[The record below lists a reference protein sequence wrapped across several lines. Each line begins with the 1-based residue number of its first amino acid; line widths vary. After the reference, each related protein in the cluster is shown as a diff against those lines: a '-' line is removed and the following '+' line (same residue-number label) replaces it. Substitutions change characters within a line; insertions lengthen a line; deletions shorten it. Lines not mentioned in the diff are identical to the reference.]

1 MKALLGKEESNKN
14 FFICLFVGLLF
25 SLSIALLW
33 EMFEYAAYA
42 FFGIDMQEDM
52 LIDGFS
58 SYFLM
63 GTHNATEVIDGITQT
78 VIYYADGTK
87 VILGGYLDVGLFDT
101 LNDMLVCLMGGVVYI
116 AALLIDHKLGGR
128 LRRLLVP
135 ETNAFERAKRQKKE
149 KAPAKEL

>member
-1 MKALLGKEESNKN
+1 
-14 FFICLFVGLLF
+14 
-25 SLSIALLW
+25 
-33 EMFEYAAYA
+33 
-42 FFGIDMQEDM
+42 
-52 LIDGFS
+52 
-58 SYFLM
+58 M